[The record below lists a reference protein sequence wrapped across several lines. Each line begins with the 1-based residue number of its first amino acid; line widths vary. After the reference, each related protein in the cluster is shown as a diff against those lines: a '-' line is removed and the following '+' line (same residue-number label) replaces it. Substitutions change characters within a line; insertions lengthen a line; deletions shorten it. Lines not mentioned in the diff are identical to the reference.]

1 MITNYFILAF
11 RHLKKQFLYFLINL
25 LGLGIALGAC
35 FLLLLYTINEF
46 NYDRY
51 HPSVDQTYLLLTR
64 ELSKKEY
71 DGKTPYP
78 FAEVIRNQ
86 IPEVQYVSQLF
97 YQPIQFQTS
106 NLEQS
111 DEQDF
116 MFTDRE
122 LFKLFDIHSSQ
133 YFFSTHIHKLSHT

>member
-46 NYDRY
+46 SYDRY

-71 DGKTPYP
+71 DSFFINPFNFRLQIWNNPTNRILCLLIGKC
-78 FAEVIRNQ
+78 
-86 IPEVQYVSQLF
+86 
-97 YQPIQFQTS
+97 S
-106 NLEQS
+106 N
-111 DEQDF
+111 
-116 MFTDRE
+116 
-122 LFKLFDIHSSQ
+122 
-133 YFFSTHIHKLSHT
+133 FSISA